1 MNKWL
6 KKFNVQYRER
16 LLHLSWGQWTTL
28 GVPGHTQTIS
38 GSLIDPDALLV
49 FSCFIARYDQRLFDE
64 ILEWLVIN
72 GSLLNVQRLKR
83 MILNSPDTLRSIL
96 GAVAL
101 WMRQRQGETKWASLS
116 QSSPAPR
123 REEPLFFLKEG
134 RPMPVTRK
142 IDPTFLPYGFLRNE
156 IKLRDHGK
164 SFPPLASA
172 NLILKLRAFLGVNSR
187 ADLAAYL
194 LTHEEANAYEMAR
207 SCWFSQRAV
216 HDTLTQM
223 RLSQMIQS
231 AERRREIVYFIQGDR
246 WDNFLKVIRP
256 LPDWRNWPMIFRLLY
271 RIHEKLTDEKIMQA
285 SGEPLN
291 SEMILFAR
299 NLEPAIHE
307 AGLTKIWVT
316 HHPESAGH
324 WAVGLEKMISA
335 ILDELTQ

>member
-83 MILNSPDTLRSIL
+83 MILNSPDTLRSML

-101 WMRQRQGETKWASLS
+101 WMRQRGGETKWASLS
-116 QSSPAPR
+116 QSSPGPR
-123 REEPLFFLKEG
+123 QEEPLFLLKQG
-134 RPMPVTRK
+134 RPLPVTRK
-142 IDPTFLPYGFLRNE
+142 IDPIFLPHGFLRNE

-164 SFPPLASA
+164 PFPPDAPA
-172 NLILKLRAFLGVNSR
+172 NLLLKLRAFLGVNSR

-194 LTHEEANAYEMAR
+194 LTHGEANAYEMAR
-207 SCWFSQRAV
+207 ACWFSQRAV

-223 RLSQMIQS
+223 RLSQLIQS
-231 AERRREIVYFIQGDR
+231 AERGREIVYFIQRDR
-246 WDNFLKVIRP
+246 WDNFLRVIRP
-256 LPDWRNWPMIFRLLY
+256 LPAWRNWPMIFRLLHG
-271 RIHEKLTDEKIMQA
+271 IHEKLTDEKIMQA
-285 SGEPLN
+285 SGQPLN

-307 AGLTKIWVT
+307 AGLSKIWVQ
-316 HHPESAGH
+316 HHPGSAGQ
-324 WAVGLEKMISA
+324 WVVGLEKMISA